1 MTDLNENQKNNALF
15 VTLIQQFQMQGWVSL
30 GKLKNPATEKI
41 EKNLDLARLT
51 IDMLEML
58 EAKTKGNLPSDES
71 QLLTRTIS
79 DLKLNFVSE
88 IKKDQKIDTSEKN
101 DKS

>member
-1 MTDLNENQKNNALF
+1 MTDFNENQKSNALF

-30 GKLKNPATEKI
+30 GKLKNPTTEKI

-58 EAKTKGNLPSDES
+58 HAKTKGNLKSDEN

-88 IKKDQKIDTSEKN
+88 MKKDEKTKTGEKK